1 MANVLHDNILEPLRD
16 LVATAFGPRLKLYLQ
31 DGFEM
36 QGARCLVIRPLACAW
51 THLDHSQ
58 ATVTKRYTVPMRY
71 YERLTGSPTLAQVK
85 QLSEAVS
92 EIEEMIW
99 GSADLTQAGS
109 YRWHNAMISAGTYE
123 PELTEAE
130 SADPGLRVVEFT
142 LSFDVTDT
150 L

>member
-1 MANVLHDNILEPLRD
+1 MNVLYENILDPLRD
-16 LVATAFGPRLKLYLQ
+16 LVATAFADRLKLYLQ
-31 DGFEM
+31 DAFEM

-71 YERLTGSPTLAQVK
+71 YERIAGTPTLARVK
-85 QLSEAVS
+85 QLSDAVS
-92 EIEEMIW
+92 EIEEMVW
-99 GSADLTQAGS
+99 GSADLIQAGS
-109 YRWHNAMISAGTYE
+109 YRWHNAQITAGTYA
-123 PELTEAE
+123 PDLTEEELAGE
-130 SADPGLRVVEFT
+130 NLRVVEFT